1 VTIIGS
7 GGTTYTDF
15 SIVIEGGALVTL
27 DAVNINNSVWSSGTS
42 PVISGNSN
50 TGNTLYFEGIN
61 TLTAPD
67 FQAGISVCGSNA
79 LVIDKALGTSDVSS
93 ILNVYGGG
101 VGGNGGIVTINGGT
115 VKASGNSGG
124 AGIGGGVGGNGGTVT
139 INGGT
144 VKASGNSG
152 GAGIGGG
159 YSGNGGTTDIYGGTV
174 KANGTSGGAGIGAGD
189 TAAGGTNVFVGGSI
203 NASSVSSTPTLV
215 DSTPLYETEITLSG
229 VSLVTPTS
237 CTINSSTFS
246 ASTDASGILY
256 LWLPTTVQTIT
267 ITDTDTGKYYHHRYK
282 HYKRYFNNSTNF
294 FD

>member
-101 VGGNGGIVTINGGT
+101 VGGNGGI
-115 VKASGNSGG
+115 
-124 AGIGGGVGGNGGTVT
+124 VT